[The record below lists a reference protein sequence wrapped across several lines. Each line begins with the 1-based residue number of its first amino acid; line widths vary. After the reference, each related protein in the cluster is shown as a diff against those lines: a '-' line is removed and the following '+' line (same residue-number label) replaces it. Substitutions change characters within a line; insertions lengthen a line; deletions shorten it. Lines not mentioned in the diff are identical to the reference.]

1 MKFCTQGK
9 AVIRPLPGQ
18 LLLFMKVTAFL
29 LLVVSLHVS
38 AKSFAQR
45 ISIDEENVFPARI
58 FSILQSKYGLAVI
71 YDNKLLPPDKRVSVH
86 MRDAS
91 VEDVLQVVLEDLP
104 LSYVIEDKIIFISPR
119 KVATTEKGPVTAVQV
134 SGVIRN
140 ENGVVLQGAS
150 ILLKSKS
157 FQKNI
162 VTGEDGK
169 FTLSGIPSGLYILTV
184 TSVGYNRYE
193 RAVQVNDKDVL
204 LDVILNAAIKHLD
217 EAVVIGYG
225 TQRSGNITGSI
236 ASVSAEQIKQSPGAG
251 LDKALQGRVAGVQ
264 VTQTSGQPGGSVSV
278 RIRGVSSVSAGNE
291 PLYVIDGVPF
301 YNWSTTFNMGP
312 SGIYGTGVLQ
322 NAMSAINP
330 NDITSIQVLKDA
342 AATAIYGSRAANG
355 VVIVTTK
362 RGKPGKSLIELDAYY
377 GVQHVGKKLDV
388 LNSREYATLINE
400 SRVNGW
406 RDLGSPSSL
415 PATVKPIPDLAD
427 PAALKTNTNW
437 QDQVFKHA
445 ATQNYQLTVSGGT
458 DKTLFTFSGNYY
470 NQDGIILQSGYK
482 RYAGRLNLEQTV
494 TDKLK
499 MGGNVSIS
507 NATNI
512 INRATGLETQG
523 GIIFGALFQTPHIPV
538 YDSVGDYAR
547 PKYSNG
553 FALIDNPVA
562 SARLYFHT
570 INTTRAITSM
580 YGDLKL
586 GKHLSFRSS
595 IGFDAMYLKNNI
607 YIPTNSGTPP
617 PTTGAGFA
625 FASQEVAWINENIL
639 TWHRLLGK
647 HDVTVTA
654 GTTIQSSH
662 FERMISRVF
671 NFPNDLVITTNGG
684 QTDLTNSFAEDWRMI
699 SYLARALYS
708 YDDRFLLSL
717 AARIDGSSR
726 FGPGK
731 RYGKFPSISAGWR
744 ISRESFMQDMAWLY
758 ELKVRA
764 SYGLTGNSE
773 IINTTSSFANYPYI
787 GKIDPANY
795 SFGGKPVNG
804 LAPGSISNDDLKW
817 ESTAQ
822 FNAGLDLA
830 LWGGRVSVTAD
841 YYIKTTRDMLVGSAP
856 LLFTTG
862 FSSSIQNIG
871 SMENKGYEL
880 AIQTVNLTGPL
891 KWTTDLT
898 LSRNWNKLLSL
909 GADGRKIFNGP
920 NSLTEAGSPVGS
932 FYGYVTDG
940 IFQTQADIDKAAA
953 QPGARPGD
961 IRFKDLNNDK
971 VIDAND
977 QRILG
982 NPQPDHIFSMNN
994 QLSYKN
1000 FDLSIFLQGVKGN
1013 EIANLT
1019 RQKMEMLM
1027 GYYNGSKNTLNRW
1040 KSAAEPG
1047 NGNMPRATAID
1058 PNNNRRFSDR
1068 WVEDGSFLR
1077 CKTISLGY
1085 TFTQP
1090 WFRKLK
1096 VYISAQNPFT
1106 LTSYSGYDPEMSRT
1120 SSDGDNPLHA
1130 GFDEG
1135 NYPVAKSWL
1144 IGLNVQF

>member
-1 MKFCTQGK
+1 MNFSTQGK
-9 AVIRPLPGQ
+9 ALRVPLPSQ

-29 LLVVSLHVS
+29 LLVLSLHVS

-45 ISIDEENVFPARI
+45 ASIDEENVPLGKI
-58 FSILQSKYGLAVI
+58 FSVIQSKYGLAAI
-71 YDNKLLPPDKRVSVH
+71 YDNKLLKQDTRVSVH
-86 MRDAS
+86 LRDAT
-91 VEDVLQVVLEDLP
+91 VEDVLHVVLKDLP
-104 LSYVIEDKIIFISPR
+104 LTYVIEDKIIFISA
-119 KVATTEKGPVTAVQV
+119 KKTAAVVAASVPLEGIVK
-134 SGVIRN
+134 N
-140 ENGVVLQGAS
+140 ENGSPLAGAS
-150 ILLKSKS
+150 VLIKSKK
-157 FQKNI
+157 FQKNT
-162 VTGEDGK
+162 VTGGDGK
-169 FTLSGIPSGLYILTV
+169 FTFSDVPPGLHIITI

-193 RAVQVNDKDVL
+193 KAVEAGGVL
-204 LDVILNAAIKHLD
+204 DIIMTVAIKRLD

-377 GVQHVGKKLDV
+377 GVQRVGKKLAV
-388 LNSREYATLINE
+388 LGSKDYAELINE
-400 SRVNGW
+400 SRLNGW
-406 RDLGSPSSL
+406 RDLGSPASL

-427 PAALKTNTNW
+427 PASLKTSTNW
-437 QDQVFKHA
+437 QDHIFKDA
-445 ATQNYQLTVSGGT
+445 ATQNYQLTVSGGS

-494 TDKLK
+494 TDNFK

-512 INRATGLETQG
+512 INRATGLENQG
-523 GIIFGALFQTPHIPV
+523 GILFGALFQTPHIPV

-562 SARLYFHT
+562 SAELYFHT
-570 INTTRAITSM
+570 INTTRSISSM

-586 GKHLSFRSS
+586 GKYLSFRSS

-607 YIPTNSGTPP
+607 YIPTSSGTPP
-617 PTTGAGFA
+617 PSTGAGFA
-625 FASQEVAWINENIL
+625 FASQEVTWINENIL
-639 TWHRLLGK
+639 TWHRLMGK

-654 GTTIQSSH
+654 GSTIQSSH

-699 SYLARALYS
+699 SYLARAMYS
-708 YDDRFLLSL
+708 YDDRFLLSV
-717 AARIDGSSR
+717 AGRIDGSSR

-731 RYGKFPSISAGWR
+731 RYGKFPSVSAGWCL
-744 ISRESFMQDMAWLY
+744 SRESFLQDLSWLY

-773 IINTTSSFANYPYI
+773 IVNTTSSFANYPYI

-804 LAPGSISNDDLKW
+804 LAPGSITNDDLQW

-822 FNAGLDLA
+822 FNAGLDVA
-830 LWGGRVSVTAD
+830 LWGGRVSLTAD
-841 YYIKTTRDMLVGSAP
+841 YYIKTTRDMLVGNAP

-880 AIQTVNLTGPL
+880 ALQTVNMTGAF

-909 GADGRKIFNGP
+909 GAKGRQIFIG
-920 NSLTEAGSPVGS
+920 NSLTDAGHAVGS
-932 FYGYVTDG
+932 FYGYVSDG
-940 IFQTQADIDKAAA
+940 IFQDQAAIDKAPT
-953 QPGARPGD
+953 QPGAKPGD

-971 VIDAND
+971 VIDAKD
-977 QRILG
+977 QQIIG

-994 QLSYKN
+994 QFSYQN
-1000 FDLSIFLQGVKGN
+1000 FDLSIFLQGVQGN

-1019 RQKMEMLM
+1019 RQKMEMMM
-1027 GYYNGSKNTLNRW
+1027 GYYNGSTNTLNRW
-1040 KSAAEPG
+1040 KSAAQPG

-1068 WVEDGSFLR
+1068 WIEDGSFLR

-1085 TFTQP
+1085 TFPQQ
-1090 WFRKLK
+1090 WLSKIHLRKVK
-1096 VYISAQNPFT
+1096 VYLSAQNPFT

-1135 NYPVAKSWL
+1135 NYPVSKSWL